1 MLPWLSRL
9 SVSRDPARRFRHR
22 CSFRYLR
29 ISPLHRKFH
38 MPLPP
43 SRRPVSEALFR
54 LGRKISPLTW
64 SPAYAPFK
72 PSDSEQ
78 RSLGSS
84 YRGCWH
90 ELSPCFLQG
99 SVRPCGFPPPR
110 QRFTTRRPSSRTRR
124 RSVRL
129 APIAEDPRLQ
139 PPVGVWPVSQCQW
152 RGSCSHTRYASS
164 PW

>member
-9 SVSRDPARRFRHR
+9 SVRRGPARRFRHR

-29 ISPLHRKFH
+29 ISPLHRKFRT
-38 MPLPP
+38 PLPP
-43 SRRPVSEALFR
+43 SRPPVSEAVLP
-54 LGRKISPLTW
+54 LSGRISPRTRR
-64 SPAYAPFK
+64 PAYAPFK

-90 ELSPCFLQG
+90 ELSPSFLLG
-99 SVRPCGFPPPR
+99 SINPCGLSPPR
-110 QRFTTRRPSSRTRR
+110 QCFTTRRPSSHTRR

-129 APIAEDPRLQ
+129 SPIAEDPRLQ

-152 RGSCSHTRYASS
+152 RRSCSHTC
-164 PW
+164 

>member
-9 SVSRDPARRFRHR
+9 SVRRGPASYFRHG
-22 CSFRYLR
+22 CSFQYLR
-29 ISPLHRKFH
+29 ISPLHRKFRS
-38 MPLPP
+38 PLPP
-43 SRRPVSEALFR
+43 SRPTVSKALPR
-54 LGRKISPLTW
+54 LSRGLSPLTCK
-64 SPAYAPFK
+64 PAYAPFK

-78 RSLGSS
+78 RSHGSS

-90 ELSPCFLQG
+90 ELSPCFLQR
-99 SVRPCGFPPPR
+99 SIKPYGFSLSR
-110 QRFTTRRPSSRTRR
+110 QGFTTRRPSSPTRR

-152 RGSCSHTRYASS
+152 RRSCSHTC
-164 PW
+164 

>member
-1 MLPWLSRL
+1 LLPWLSRL
-9 SVSRDPARRFRHR
+9 SVSRGPADRFRHR
-22 CSFRYLR
+22 RSFRYQR
-29 ISPLHRKFH
+29 ISPLHRKFRP
-38 MPLPP
+38 PLPP
-43 SRRPVSEALFR
+43 SSRPVSGALFR
-54 LGRKISPLTW
+54 LSRKLSPPTW
-64 SPAYAPFK
+64 SAAYAPFK

-78 RSLGSS
+78 RSHGSS

-90 ELSPCFLQG
+90 ELSPCFLPG
-99 SVRPCGFPPPR
+99 SVRPCGVPPPR

-152 RGSCSHTRYASS
+152 RGSCSHTR
-164 PW
+164 

>member
-9 SVSRDPARRFRHR
+9 SVRRGPARRFRHR

-29 ISPLHRKFH
+29 ISPLHRKFRT
-38 MPLPP
+38 PLPP
-43 SRRPVSEALFR
+43 SRPTVSKALPR
-54 LGRKISPLTW
+54 LSRGISPLTCE
-64 SPAYAPFK
+64 PAYAPFK

-78 RSLGSS
+78 RSHGSS

-99 SVRPCGFPPPR
+99 SITPCGFSPPR
-110 QRFTTRRPSSRTRR
+110 QCFTTRRPSSHTRR

-152 RGSCSHTRYASS
+152 RRSCSHTC
-164 PW
+164 

>member
-1 MLPWLSRL
+1 MLPWLSRI
-9 SVSRDPARRFRHR
+9 SVRKGPAPRLRHR
-22 CSFRYLR
+22 SSAGYQR
-29 ISPLHRKFH
+29 ISPLHRLFQ
-38 MPLPP
+38 MPLPS
-43 SRRPVSEALFR
+43 SRSPVSTALLQLSWR
-54 LGRKISPLTW
+54 ISPQTDG
-64 SPAYAPFK
+64 SAYAPFK

-78 RSLGSS
+78 RSHGSS

-99 SVRPCGFPPPR
+99 SLKPCGLDPPR
-110 QRFTTRRPSSRTRR
+110 QCFTTRRPSSHTRR

-152 RGSCSHTRYASS
+152 RGSCSHTR
-164 PW
+164 

>member
-1 MLPWLSRL
+1 LLPWLSRL
-9 SVSRDPARRFRHR
+9 SVRRGPARRFRHR

-29 ISPLHRKFH
+29 ISPLHRKFRT
-38 MPLPP
+38 PLPP
-43 SRRPVSEALFR
+43 SRSTVSKALPR
-54 LGRKISPLTW
+54 LSRGLSPQTW
-64 SPAYAPFK
+64 RPAYAPFK

-78 RSLGSS
+78 RSHGSS

-90 ELSPCFLQG
+90 ELSPCFLRRSIKG
-99 SVRPCGFPPPR
+99 CPFSPSR
-110 QRFTTRRPSSRTRR
+110 QCFTTRRPSSHTRR

-152 RGSCSHTRYASS
+152 RRSCSHTC
-164 PW
+164 

>member
-9 SVSRDPARRFRHR
+9 SVRRGPVVRFRHR
-22 CSFRYLR
+22 RSFRYQR
-29 ISPLHRKFH
+29 ISPLHRKFQL
-38 MPLPP
+38 PLPP
-43 SRRPVSEALFR
+43 SRAPVSKALPQ
-54 LGRKISPLTW
+54 LSWGLSPRTW
-64 SPAYAPFK
+64 CSAYAPFM

-78 RSLGSS
+78 RSHGSS

-99 SVRPCGFPPPR
+99 LVNPCGLPPPR
-110 QRFTTRRPSSRTRR
+110 QCFTTRRPSSHTRR

-152 RGSCSHTRYASS
+152 RRSCSHTC
-164 PW
+164 

>member
-9 SVSRDPARRFRHR
+9 SVRRGPARRFRHR
-22 CSFRYLR
+22 RSFGYQR
-29 ISPLHRKFH
+29 ISPLHPKFH
-38 MPLPP
+38 RPLPP
-43 SRRPVSEALFR
+43 SRLAVSEALFR
-54 LGRKISPLTW
+54 LSRKISPRTYK
-64 SPAYAPFK
+64 PAYAPFK

-78 RSLGSS
+78 RSHGSS

-99 SVRPCGFPPPR
+99 SLKPCGIGPPR
-110 QRFTTRRPSSRTRR
+110 QCFTTRRPSSRTRR

-152 RGSCSHTRYASS
+152 RGSCSHTR
-164 PW
+164 

>member
-9 SVSRDPARRFRHR
+9 SVSRGPARRFRHR

-29 ISPLHRKFH
+29 ISPLHRKFRT
-38 MPLPP
+38 PLPP
-43 SRRPVSEALFR
+43 SRLTVSKALPR
-54 LGRKISPLTW
+54 LSRGISPLTCK
-64 SPAYAPFK
+64 PAYAPFK

-78 RSLGSS
+78 RSHGSS

-90 ELSPCFLQG
+90 ELSPCFLRG
-99 SVRPCGFPPPR
+99 SIKPCGFSPPR
-110 QRFTTRRPSSRTRR
+110 QCFTTRRPSSHTRR

-152 RGSCSHTRYASS
+152 RRSCSHTC
-164 PW
+164 

>member
-9 SVSRDPARRFRHR
+9 SVRRGPARRFRHR

-29 ISPLHRKFH
+29 ISPLHRKFRT
-38 MPLPP
+38 PLPP
-43 SRRPVSEALFR
+43 SRRPVSKALPR
-54 LGRKISPLTW
+54 LSRGLSPLTW

-78 RSLGSS
+78 RSHGSS

-99 SVRPCGFPPPR
+99 SVRPFGFPPPR
-110 QRFTTRRPSSRTRR
+110 QCFTTRRPSSHTRR
-124 RSVRL
+124 RSVKL
-129 APIAEDPRLQ
+129 ALIAEDPRLQ

-152 RGSCSHTRYASS
+152 RRSCSHTC
-164 PW
+164 